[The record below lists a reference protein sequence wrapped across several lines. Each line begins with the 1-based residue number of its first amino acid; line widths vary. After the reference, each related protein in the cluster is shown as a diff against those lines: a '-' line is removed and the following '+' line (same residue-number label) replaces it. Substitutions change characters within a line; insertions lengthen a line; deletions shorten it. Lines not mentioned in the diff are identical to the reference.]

1 MKVILLDKIS
11 KLGEIGDV
19 VNVKSGFARNFLI
32 PQKKAL
38 FASKENIEVVE
49 QKRAELAAI
58 SEDQKVQ
65 AQANA
70 DALTGA
76 EVTIKVAVSEEETMY
91 GSIGTREIEDACKAV
106 DLEIDK
112 SQVQLPDGPLK
123 ELGEHKISIAM
134 HPEVSTEI
142 IIKVI
147 PE

>member
-32 PQKKAL
+32 PQKKSL

-70 DALTGA
+70 DALAGA

-91 GSIGTREIEDACKAV
+91 LSLIHI
-106 DLEIDK
+106 
-112 SQVQLPDGPLK
+112 
-123 ELGEHKISIAM
+123 
-134 HPEVSTEI
+134 
-142 IIKVI
+142 
-147 PE
+147 

>member
-70 DALTGA
+70 DALAGA
-76 EVTIKVAVSEEETMY
+76 EVTIKVAVSEEGSMY
-91 GSIGTREIEDACKAV
+91 GSIGTREIEEACQSS
-106 DLEIDK
+106 DIQIDK
-112 SQVQLPDGPLK
+112 SQVQLPEGPIK
-123 ELGEHKISIAM
+123 EIGEHSVTISF
-134 HPEVSTEI
+134 HQEVSTEI
-142 IIKVI
+142 IVKV
-147 PE
+147 ESE

>member
-49 QKRAELAAI
+49 QREAELAAI

-70 DALTGA
+70 DALAGA

-91 GSIGTREIEDACKAV
+91 ALHWNQRN
-106 DLEIDK
+106 
-112 SQVQLPDGPLK
+112 
-123 ELGEHKISIAM
+123 
-134 HPEVSTEI
+134 
-142 IIKVI
+142 
-147 PE
+147 

>member
-32 PQKKAL
+32 PHKKAL

-70 DALTGA
+70 DALAGA

-91 GSIGTREIEDACKAV
+91 GSIGTREIEEACQSSGIP
-106 DLEIDK
+106 IDK
-112 SQVQLPDGPLK
+112 SQVQLPDGPIK
-123 ELGEHKISIAM
+123 EIGEHKVAITF
-134 HPEVSTEI
+134 HQEVSTEI
-142 IIKVI
+142 IVKV
-147 PE
+147 ESE

>member
-70 DALTGA
+70 DALAGA
-76 EVTIKVAVSEEETMY
+76 EVTIKVAVSEEGSMY
-91 GSIGTREIEDACKAV
+91 GSIGTREIEEACQSS
-106 DLEIDK
+106 DIQIDK
-112 SQVQLPDGPLK
+112 SQVQLPEGP
-123 ELGEHKISIAM
+123 
-134 HPEVSTEI
+134 
-142 IIKVI
+142 IKK
-147 PE
+147 

>member
-70 DALTGA
+70 DALA
-76 EVTIKVAVSEEETMY
+76 LSLIH
-91 GSIGTREIEDACKAV
+91 I
-106 DLEIDK
+106 
-112 SQVQLPDGPLK
+112 
-123 ELGEHKISIAM
+123 
-134 HPEVSTEI
+134 
-142 IIKVI
+142 
-147 PE
+147 